1 MHLTVYAINILC
13 EHETEIVRGLCVS
26 NFKCC
31 SFVFVGFTTCFHHY
45 GLVYQEEELVYKLL
59 TIYVENEI
67 SLLCVFHVQVVSGSL
82 DPEFEETF
90 EFQVPREEFSSR

>member
-1 MHLTVYAINILC
+1 MLLFC
-13 EHETEIVRGLCVS
+13 FCWLSQPVS
-26 NFKCC
+26 ITN
-31 SFVFVGFTTCFHHY
+31 Y
-45 GLVYQEEELVYKLL
+45 GLAYQEEELGYKLL
-59 TIYVENEI
+59 TIYVQNEI